1 LAPDALPGVE
11 SLAGPEGLTCT
22 IRLGPRMAAVVTQ
35 EKPPYRFGGY
45 TLGREIG
52 HGAYATVFTCQKAAT
67 GEFFAVKVINLSK
80 LIISP
85 NMRRE
90 MKKLQREAKILKSL
104 PAHPNLVR
112 FVDVLEVDSHWLF
125 FVLELVEGGDL
136 FQIFRKVSRSV
147 GKRPRLQEAEALYVF
162 RQLVEGLALLHSKG
176 VIHRDLKLENV
187 LVARKHEGPPLL
199 LDVKIADFGLSKV
212 VGAEFSEAR
221 STVGS
226 PRYMAPEV
234 KASEGSHDHRAD
246 LWSLGILLC
255 VLLQGRFPNDAPAQV
270 SQATLNAAVARLP
283 VSAEAQAVVSGL
295 LRRDPEKRLTIDDLR
310 QHPWLLSP
318 DPVVPSKR
326 RRIWKKGGDSA
337 FAEDSLWAPSDD
349 QAVDSAVAEV
359 AEATA
364 TVPDDAVSLGRS
376 GGRGGT
382 AAASSA
388 LGAKPLGSGKVY
400 RGAGRGRATARRGRG
415 GSSRGRAAGPRRSS
429 QVRNSAVRGRRLLRK
444 SSGSRGL
451 GRAAAGSTKSG

>member
-1 LAPDALPGVE
+1 
-11 SLAGPEGLTCT
+11 
-22 IRLGPRMAAVVTQ
+22 M
-35 EKPPYRFGGY
+35 
-45 TLGREIG
+45 LGREIG

-67 GEFFAVKVINLSK
+67 GESFAVKVINLSK

-112 FVDVLEVDSHWLF
+112 FVDVLEVDSRWLF
-125 FVLELVEGGDL
+125 FVLELVHGGDL
-136 FQIFRKVSRSV
+136 FQIFRAVSSNAR
-147 GKRPRLQEAEALYVF
+147 KRPRLQEAEALYVF

-199 LDVKIADFGLSKV
+199 LDVKIADFGLSKA

-234 KASEGSHDHRAD
+234 KASEGSHDYRAD
-246 LWSLGILLC
+246 LWSLGILLF
-255 VLLQGRFPNDAPAQV
+255 VLFQGRFPNDAPAQV
-270 SQATLNAAVARLP
+270 PQATLNAAVARLP

-295 LRRDPEKRLTIDDLR
+295 LKRDPEERLTIDDLR
-310 QHPWLLSP
+310 RHPWLLS
-318 DPVVPSKR
+318 DDVVRPSDDLDRPPKR
-326 RRIWKKGGDSA
+326 RRIWKKGGDASA
-337 FAEDSLWAPSDD
+337 SESSLWAPSDD
-349 QAVDSAVAEV
+349 QAVESAVAEV

-364 TVPDDAVSLGRS
+364 TFPDDAVCLGHG
-376 GGRGGT
+376 GGRGSRG
-382 AAASSA
+382 AASAVLSA
-388 LGAKPLGSGKVY
+388 TPLGSGNVY
-400 RGAGRGRATARRGRG
+400 RGAGRGRATVRRGRG
-415 GSSRGRAAGPRRSS
+415 GASRGRTAGPRRSS
-429 QVRNSAVRGRRLLRK
+429 QARHAAVRGRRLLRK
-444 SSGSRGL
+444 SSEGRGP
-451 GRAAAGSTKSG
+451 GRGPADDSK